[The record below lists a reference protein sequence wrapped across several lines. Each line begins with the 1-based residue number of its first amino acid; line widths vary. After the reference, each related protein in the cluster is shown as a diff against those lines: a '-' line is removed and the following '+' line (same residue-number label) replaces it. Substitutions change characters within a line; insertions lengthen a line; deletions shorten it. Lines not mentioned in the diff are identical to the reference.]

1 MATSKLRVGC
11 FLPEEVGGKPVGSL
25 VYARYVLQRLR
36 ETGRVE
42 PVRGDDPQN
51 DAILS
56 LDGKF
61 RAGHGQPTV
70 TVVVH
75 AGHLLARHA
84 FGAQQWM
91 AENWRV
97 ASAAR
102 RSTTVLVPS
111 VAMRWA
117 LVTRLRVPEP
127 RVVVLEPLPRERFR
141 RASRTDVEGVRR
153 RRRLPERYFVY
164 VGARGRRKNLDF
176 LKGVWAETMSRLD
189 PDVHLVLAGPERGG
203 VDGPDR
209 VHDIGWVEDDDLPA
223 LLSGAIAYLNP
234 SLYEGD
240 GMGALEAM
248 ACGTPPLVA
257 ATGALPRTVDQG
269 GLMLDAHEPSSWS
282 DAMVAL
288 ASRPDLRRS
297 LSAAAL
303 KLVAERRAHPPD
315 VEPLV
320 RAMERR

>member
-1 MATSKLRVGC
+1 MATRKLRVAC
-11 FLPEEVGGKPVGSL
+11 FLPENSGGRPVGTL
-25 VYARYVLQRLR
+25 IYARYVVQRLR

-42 PVRGDDPQN
+42 PVKGGTPDN

-61 RAGHGQPTV
+61 RSGRGQPTV
-70 TVVVH
+70 TAVAH
-75 AGHLLARHA
+75 AGHLLARRA
-84 FGAQQWM
+84 FGPHEWLAQ
-91 AENWRV
+91 NWRV

-111 VAMRWA
+111 AAMRWA
-117 LVTRLRVPEP
+117 LVTRLGVPEQ
-127 RVVVLEPLPRERFR
+127 RVVVLEPLPREGFR

-153 RRRLPERYFVY
+153 RRQLPERYFVY
-164 VGARGRRKNLDF
+164 VGARARRKNLEF
-176 LKGVWAETMSRLD
+176 LRGVWAETSNRLD
-189 PDVHLVLAGPERGG
+189 PDTHLVLAGPQRGG
-203 VDGPDR
+203 MDGVAR
-209 VHDIGWVEDDDLPA
+209 VRDIGWVEDDDLPA

-269 GLMLDAHEPSSWS
+269 GLMLDAHEPSQWR
-282 DAMVAL
+282 DAMVAV
-288 ASRPDLRRS
+288 ASRPDLRSS
-297 LSAAAL
+297 LSTAAL

-315 VEPLV
+315 AEPLV